1 MPQKTI
7 LEKLNDVPTD
17 RWYSL
22 DEICQIIKSPSKT
35 HVKMNLL
42 IHPKFVREQVL
53 VKTAYPMN
61 FKSVWR
67 WMFARIKDTP

>member
-1 MPQKTI
+1 MP
-7 LEKLNDVPTD
+7 EKSIFNRLNSIPSD

-22 DEICQIIKSPSKT
+22 DEICQLIKSPSKS
-35 HVKMNLL
+35 HVKMHLL
-42 IHPKFVREQVL
+42 MHPNFVYEKVL

-67 WMFARIKDTP
+67 WMFARIEQIP